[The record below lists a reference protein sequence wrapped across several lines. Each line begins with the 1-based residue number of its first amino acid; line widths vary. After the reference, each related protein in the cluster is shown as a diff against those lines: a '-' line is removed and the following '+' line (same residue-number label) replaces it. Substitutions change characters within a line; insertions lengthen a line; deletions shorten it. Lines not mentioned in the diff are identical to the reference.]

1 MNLDLIYLVVKTK
14 FHSQKL
20 IKQLFMKR
28 KFVLILAIVCF
39 SQPGF
44 AYIDPFTGSFIIQA
58 ILAFFV
64 TVAFYLGYPIRL
76 IKKIYKKL
84 SKKKKNNK

>member
-1 MNLDLIYLVVKTK
+1 MNIDVVYETVKTK
-14 FHSQKL
+14 FHSQKFV
-20 IKQLFMKR
+20 KQLFMKQ
-28 KFVLILAIVCF
+28 KFVLILAMVCF

-76 IKKIYKKL
+76 IKKIYNKL
-84 SKKKKNNK
+84 SKKKKKQ

>member
-1 MNLDLIYLVVKTK
+1 MNIDVLYVTVKTK
-14 FHSQKL
+14 FHSLKFV
-20 IKQLFMKR
+20 KRLFMKQ
-28 KFVLILAIVCF
+28 KFVLILAMVCF

-76 IKKIYKKL
+76 LKKIYNKL

>member
-1 MNLDLIYLVVKTK
+1 MNLDVVCATVKTK

-20 IKQLFMKR
+20 IKQLFMKQ
-28 KFVLILAIVCF
+28 KFVLILAMVCF

-58 ILAFFV
+58 ILAFFA

>member
-14 FHSQKL
+14 FLSQKF

-39 SQPGF
+39 SQPAF

>member
-1 MNLDLIYLVVKTK
+1 M
-14 FHSQKL
+14 KL
-20 IKQLFMKR
+20 KI
-28 KFVLILAIVCF
+28 ILTLLIVCF
-39 SQPGF
+39 SQPSF

-76 IKKIYKKL
+76 IKKIYNKL
-84 SKKKKNNK
+84 SKKKKKQ

>member
-14 FHSQKL
+14 FLSQKF

-58 ILAFFV
+58 ILAFFA
-64 TVAFYLGYPIRL
+64 TVAFYLGYPIRI
-76 IKKIYKKL
+76 IKKIYNKL
-84 SKKKKNNK
+84 SKKKKNKK

>member
-1 MNLDLIYLVVKTK
+1 MNIDVVYVTVKTDFHGQK
-14 FHSQKL
+14 F
-20 IKQLFMKR
+20 IKQLFMKQ
-28 KFVLILAIVCF
+28 KFVLILAMVCF

-58 ILAFFV
+58 IIAFFV

-76 IKKIYKKL
+76 IKKIYNKL